1 MNTTQRKEN
10 TTESGTLSMTCRK
23 WFTRGVACMALLFA
37 ARRLISQNAMHLAHA
52 AM

>member
-1 MNTTQRKEN
+1 MDTTHKKNTT
-10 TTESGTLSMTCRK
+10 GLIRK

-37 ARRLISQNAMHLAHA
+37 ARWLISTISQNAMRLAHE